1 MKSFFQTLTLSF
13 VTASSLTLYLAP
25 QSLAITA
32 NPVTNTTIY
41 RPEMELET
49 SQLSTEEKLLADG
62 TYCESWGNYYGR
74 VVTCCVDSYGNKAC
88 VY

>member
-1 MKSFFQTLTLSF
+1 MKSFFQTLTFSL

-49 SQLSTEEKLLADG
+49 SQVSTEKLLAYG
-62 TYCESWGNYYGR
+62 TYCESRVNYYGQ
-74 VVTCCVDSYGNKAC
+74 VVTCCVDSYGNWAC

>member
-1 MKSFFQTLTLSF
+1 MKSFFQTLTFSL

-25 QSLAITA
+25 QSQAITA

-49 SQLSTEEKLLADG
+49 SQVSTESLLASG
-62 TYCESWGNYYGR
+62 TYCESRVNYYGR
-74 VVTCCVDSYGNKAC
+74 VVTCCVDSYGNWAC